1 MSAKVVS
8 TSKGIKLVAT
18 SNEKLI
24 ISNDDLIVPSRM
36 KSVKTGDNVYLL
48 FLVEDELF
56 YLLDKVWC
64 YMDVAITID
73 DELFEEEEYA
83 NKTYAID
90 WENKRIIGHVDN
102 KEALMQF
109 IHKAIITERN
119 EYKAI
124 YSTEY
129 GSEIANTVMGESVT
143 DDYIYAVIPSLIKD
157 CLLVD
162 DRVVDVYDFSI
173 TL

>member
-1 MSAKVVS
+1 
-8 TSKGIKLVAT
+8 
-18 SNEKLI
+18 
-24 ISNDDLIVPSRM
+24 
-36 KSVKTGDNVYLL
+36 
-48 FLVEDELF
+48 
-56 YLLDKVWC
+56 
-64 YMDVAITID
+64 MDVAITID

-90 WENKRIIGHVDN
+90 WENKRIVGHVDN

-162 DRVVDVYDFSI
+162 DRIVDVYDFSI
-173 TL
+173 TLEENVLNIEFLVDTIYDNGLFVQEVIDNV

>member
-1 MSAKVVS
+1 
-8 TSKGIKLVAT
+8 
-18 SNEKLI
+18 
-24 ISNDDLIVPSRM
+24 
-36 KSVKTGDNVYLL
+36 
-48 FLVEDELF
+48 
-56 YLLDKVWC
+56 
-64 YMDVAITID
+64 MDVAITID

-90 WENKRIIGHVDN
+90 WKNKRIVGHVDN

-129 GSEIANTVMGESVT
+129 GSEIANTVIGESVT
-143 DDYIYAVIPSLIKD
+143 DDYIYTVIPSLIKD
-157 CLLVD
+157 CLQVD
-162 DRVVDVYDFSI
+162 DRIVDVYDFSI
-173 TL
+173 TLEENVLNIKFLVDTIYGNGLFVQEMIDNV

>member
-1 MSAKVVS
+1 
-8 TSKGIKLVAT
+8 
-18 SNEKLI
+18 
-24 ISNDDLIVPSRM
+24 
-36 KSVKTGDNVYLL
+36 
-48 FLVEDELF
+48 
-56 YLLDKVWC
+56 
-64 YMDVAITID
+64 MDVAITID
-73 DELFEEEEYA
+73 DELFEEEEYS

-90 WENKRIIGHVDN
+90 WENKRIVGHVDN

-143 DDYIYAVIPSLIKD
+143 DDYIYTVIPSLIKD

-162 DRVVDVYDFSI
+162 DRIVDVYDFSI
-173 TL
+173 TLEENVLNIKFLVDTIYGNGLFVQEVIDNV

>member
-1 MSAKVVS
+1 
-8 TSKGIKLVAT
+8 
-18 SNEKLI
+18 
-24 ISNDDLIVPSRM
+24 
-36 KSVKTGDNVYLL
+36 
-48 FLVEDELF
+48 
-56 YLLDKVWC
+56 
-64 YMDVAITID
+64 MDVAITID

-90 WENKRIIGHVDN
+90 WKNKRIVGHVDN

-143 DDYIYAVIPSLIKD
+143 DDYIYTVIPSLIKD

-162 DRVVDVYDFSI
+162 DRIVDVYDFSI
-173 TL
+173 TLEENVLNIKFLVDTIYGNGLFVQEVIDNV

>member
-1 MSAKVVS
+1 
-8 TSKGIKLVAT
+8 
-18 SNEKLI
+18 
-24 ISNDDLIVPSRM
+24 
-36 KSVKTGDNVYLL
+36 
-48 FLVEDELF
+48 
-56 YLLDKVWC
+56 
-64 YMDVAITID
+64 MDVAITI
-73 DELFEEEEYA
+73 DELFEEEEYS

-90 WENKRIIGHVDN
+90 WENKRIVGHVDN

-143 DDYIYAVIPSLIKD
+143 DDYIYTVIPSLIKD

-162 DRVVDVYDFSI
+162 DRIVDVYDFSI
-173 TL
+173 TLEENVLNIKFLVDTIYGNGLFVQEVIDNV

>member
-1 MSAKVVS
+1 
-8 TSKGIKLVAT
+8 
-18 SNEKLI
+18 
-24 ISNDDLIVPSRM
+24 
-36 KSVKTGDNVYLL
+36 
-48 FLVEDELF
+48 
-56 YLLDKVWC
+56 
-64 YMDVAITID
+64 MDVAITID

-90 WENKRIIGHVDN
+90 WKNKRIVGHVDN

-129 GSEIANTVMGESVT
+129 GSEIANTVIGESVT
-143 DDYIYAVIPSLIKD
+143 DDYIYTVIPSLIKD
-157 CLLVD
+157 CLQVD
-162 DRVVDVYDFSI
+162 DRIVDVYDFSI
-173 TL
+173 TLEENVLNIKFLVDTIYGNGLFVQEVIDNV

>member
-1 MSAKVVS
+1 
-8 TSKGIKLVAT
+8 
-18 SNEKLI
+18 
-24 ISNDDLIVPSRM
+24 
-36 KSVKTGDNVYLL
+36 
-48 FLVEDELF
+48 
-56 YLLDKVWC
+56 
-64 YMDVAITID
+64 MDVAITID

-129 GSEIANTVMGESVT
+129 GSEIANTVMGDPPP

-162 DRVVDVYDFSI
+162 DRIVDVYDFSI
-173 TL
+173 TLEDNVLNIEFLVDTIYGNGLFVQEVIDNV

>member
-1 MSAKVVS
+1 
-8 TSKGIKLVAT
+8 
-18 SNEKLI
+18 
-24 ISNDDLIVPSRM
+24 
-36 KSVKTGDNVYLL
+36 
-48 FLVEDELF
+48 
-56 YLLDKVWC
+56 
-64 YMDVAITID
+64 MDVAITID
-73 DELFEEEEYA
+73 DELFEEEEYS

-90 WENKRIIGHVDN
+90 WENKRIVGHVDN

-143 DDYIYAVIPSLIKD
+143 DDYIYTVIPSLIKD
-157 CLLVD
+157 CLQVD
-162 DRVVDVYDFSI
+162 DRIVDVYDFSI
-173 TL
+173 TLEENVLNIKFLVDTIYGNGLFVQEVIDNV